1 MESSHKKRLLRMY
14 LSWAYSDIL
23 DAWCKCSA
31 KKSPRK
37 VYKYMTMI
45 ESLCE
50 EDKAEL
56 YSMQNNGYVLSNKE
70 NDDNDYY
77 DNESN
82 DEKSFSNSWSNSMKM
97 PSTDEFEPRLD
108 PDIPLYPSS
117 QSYTQTILSLSK
129 SKEQGSAQ
137 RATEILHKMLDIYES
152 GEWGKNKPGV
162 YAFNGVIS
170 AWANCASGDIG
181 NADKAEELLNLM
193 EKLYFDK
200 DKPEYNHL
208 KPDSITYNTA
218 IKAWT
223 NSKEDASILKAE
235 KLMEHMETRFNAV
248 GDQFLDVKPDSYTYN
263 TMITGWLRSDLG
275 ITSAQNAEDL
285 LRKMVGKYL
294 DGHNELQPH
303 QKIFSAIID
312 KWAKSDP
319 SKNVAVKRSIALLNL
334 MESLYEG
341 GCSQLKPDKI
351 TYTNIIDAIARSRS
365 PTGAPIALSL
375 LETMEKKYNDGDVN
389 VQPSAQTYSCVLLS
403 LLNSDMEDKHIVAQK
418 IPKRMEEIGVI
429 PNAFTWNY

>member
-1 MESSHKKRLLRMY
+1 
-14 LSWAYSDIL
+14 
-23 DAWCKCSA
+23 
-31 KKSPRK
+31 
-37 VYKYMTMI
+37 
-45 ESLCE
+45 
-50 EDKAEL
+50 
-56 YSMQNNGYVLSNKE
+56 
-70 NDDNDYY
+70 
-77 DNESN
+77 
-82 DEKSFSNSWSNSMKM
+82 
-97 PSTDEFEPRLD
+97 
-108 PDIPLYPSS
+108 
-117 QSYTQTILSLSK
+117 
-129 SKEQGSAQ
+129 
-137 RATEILHKMLDIYES
+137 MLDIYDS

-170 AWANCASGDIG
+170 AWANCASGEIG
-181 NADKAEELLNLM
+181 NSEKAEQLLNLM

-235 KLMEHMETRFNAV
+235 KLMERMEKRFNAI
-248 GDQFLDVKPDSYTYN
+248 GDKFLDVKPDSYTYN

-275 ITSAQNAEDL
+275 ITSAQNAENL
-285 LRKMVGKYL
+285 LRKMVEKYL
-294 DGHNELQPH
+294 HGHNELQPH
-303 QKIFSAIID
+303 QKIFSSIID

-319 SKNVAVKRSIALLNL
+319 SKNVAVKHSIDLLNL

-365 PTGAPIALSL
+365 PTGAPMALSL

-389 VQPSAQTYSCVLLS
+389 IKPSAQTYSCVLLS
-403 LLNSDMEDKHIVAQK
+403 LLNSNMEDKHIVAQK
-418 IPKRMEEIGVI
+418 IPKRMEEIGVT
-429 PNAFTWNY
+429 PNAFTWNYLIHVASSVVGSEEKRMDAFKVALNGFQTLRKSEAHNTDSFTYTFFLKAIKHLMSPSVMRSSIARETFLECVNEGKVNDQVLSRLVWAMPPEEVRDILGSIRISDIRKIKARDLPPEWGRNVYNKGGR